1 MFSVGDTVI
10 ALERITYYGV
20 PRAVVGRQ
28 GVVIRTANYSPVD
41 FHILVRF
48 KAFYPLKNE
57 SVDWWTNEDG
67 IELLY
72 DANEVM

>member
-28 GVVIRTANYSPVD
+28 GVVIRVD

-48 KAFYPLKNE
+48 NE